1 MQGLQDISIGSKLK
15 EQCKDVKEVPV
26 KENLLFCMMFS
37 ANMNNMHALNFKNPI
52 FELLHL

>member
-15 EQCKDVKEVPV
+15 EKCKDVKEVPV

-52 FELLHL
+52 F

>member
-26 KENLLFCMMFS
+26 KENLLFLYDVFCKHEQYVCIEF
-37 ANMNNMHALNFKNPI
+37 
-52 FELLHL
+52 